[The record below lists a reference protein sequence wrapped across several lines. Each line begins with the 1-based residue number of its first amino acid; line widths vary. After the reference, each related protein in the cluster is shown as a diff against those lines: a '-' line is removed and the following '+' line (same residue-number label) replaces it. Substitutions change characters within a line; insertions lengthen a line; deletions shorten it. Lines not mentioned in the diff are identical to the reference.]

1 MQMQSRDEKAKKEN
15 KAQAERKMQDT
26 SHEGKIE
33 PELATI
39 SRAVT
44 RLSASL
50 VNEAKKSTR
59 ILDCL

>member
-15 KAQAERKMQDT
+15 KAQAERKMPDT
-26 SHEGKIE
+26 SHEGKIG

-44 RLSASL
+44 RLSARL
-50 VNEAKKSTR
+50 VNEAKKATCF
-59 ILDCL
+59 LDRL